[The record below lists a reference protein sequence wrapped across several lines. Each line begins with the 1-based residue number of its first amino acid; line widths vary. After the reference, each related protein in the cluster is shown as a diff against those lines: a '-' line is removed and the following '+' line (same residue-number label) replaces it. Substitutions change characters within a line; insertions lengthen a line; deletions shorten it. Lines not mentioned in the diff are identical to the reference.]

1 MLSAKYIPFVRTLI
15 VIACVALML
24 APLIA
29 EAMQPTLLPA
39 IRDFLAPKLLQIPIF
54 EGHEAFFTGVSGIVL

>member
-15 VIACVALML
+15 VIACAALVFV
-24 APLIA
+24 PLVA

-54 EGHEAFFTGVSGIVL
+54 GDNGAFFTSVASIVL